1 MHEYSIV
8 AALVDRVRRE
18 VDARPGAVVR
28 KLHVRI
34 GELAGIEL
42 ELLRTAFATFRE
54 RSVCAGAEL
63 AIEQVAAVWRCT
75 RCDQPIAPG
84 AVLRCPRC
92 GRPAGLAGGDEITLE
107 RIEME
112 VRDV

>member
-8 AALVDRVRRE
+8 AALIDRVQRE

-34 GELAGIEL
+34 GELAGVEL
-42 ELLRTAFATFRE
+42 ELLRTAFTTFRE
-54 RSVCAGAEL
+54 RSVCAEAEL
-63 AIEQVAAVWRCT
+63 DLVPVAAVWRCT
-75 RCDQPIAPG
+75 RCDRPIAPG
-84 AVLRCPRC
+84 AVLRCPGC
-92 GRPAGLAGGDEITLE
+92 GRAAGLAAGDDITLE